1 MQMFEYPFIAIFVLI
16 VCFCLLGGVVIYY
29 AARGLRNERDD
40 EDTRFENIK
49 KLENS
54 FTKAG
59 KLRENRCVLYVNVF
73 LDDFRSLYFQE
84 KTETVYT
91 AIKHILLQYFSS
103 SASSMVSAYG
113 DCAYVVFTTQDVEAV
128 KSRADDFYAALN
140 KRLAMS
146 NALNV
151 IDVTI
156 GIFSALGTDI
166 SFDDAINRAQKA
178 CILAKNEKLPYA
190 EWTANSGKA
199 LEKKIKIENNIEN
212 EIDNNRF
219 FLVYQPVLDAKTKEI
234 IGAEVLSRLNSVT
247 DGILQPGLFLS
258 AVDSVGLNNKFDY
271 YIFEKNCKWISGD
284 KQQREGY
291 KYTINFSRSTLCEPE
306 FVEKILNIADKYELN
321 ASCLAVEILEDKD
334 ISGEARMQ
342 MTENLTALKEKGVS
356 VLLDDFGSGCTTLGD
371 LQNLD
376 ISIIKIDSA
385 ITQNSVTENG
395 YIILENIIRMAK
407 SIGFKTLCEGVE
419 TQEQEDAV
427 IRAGCDL
434 LQGFYYYKPMPSVML
449 ENLFE
454 QEKNE
459 SQTVSCEK

>member
-1 MQMFEYPFIAIFVLI
+1 MQMFEYPFIAISVLI

-103 SASSMVSAYG
+103 SASSMISAYG
-113 DCAYVVFTTQDVEAV
+113 DCAYVVFTTQDVAGV

-178 CILAKNEKLPYA
+178 CILAKNEKLPF
-190 EWTANSGKA
+190 ES
-199 LEKKIKIENNIEN
+199 
-212 EIDNNRF
+212 
-219 FLVYQPVLDAKTKEI
+219 
-234 IGAEVLSRLNSVT
+234 
-247 DGILQPGLFLS
+247 S
-258 AVDSVGLNNKFDY
+258 ASVG
-271 YIFEKNCKWISGD
+271 
-284 KQQREGY
+284 EG
-291 KYTINFSRSTLCEPE
+291 
-306 FVEKILNIADKYELN
+306 
-321 ASCLAVEILEDKD
+321 
-334 ISGEARMQ
+334 
-342 MTENLTALKEKGVS
+342 
-356 VLLDDFGSGCTTLGD
+356 
-371 LQNLD
+371 
-376 ISIIKIDSA
+376 
-385 ITQNSVTENG
+385 
-395 YIILENIIRMAK
+395 
-407 SIGFKTLCEGVE
+407 
-419 TQEQEDAV
+419 
-427 IRAGCDL
+427 
-434 LQGFYYYKPMPSVML
+434 
-449 ENLFE
+449 
-454 QEKNE
+454 
-459 SQTVSCEK
+459 